1 MANARISLRLTE
13 DVNERLRNLL
23 WHTRGTVV
31 QWVNDAVEKELA
43 AQEKLNGGA
52 YPQRAGELRIGRPV
66 G

>member
-43 AQEKLNGGA
+43 VQERLNGGA